1 MASQSVLNAIPAA
14 SLIWGE
20 LRHFNASATECLN
33 ATMPFFVTENQTLL
47 SKISIYLLLAIP
59 LLLFANKKAGYD
71 DGIPL
76 LNRKFNLEPRIFARF
91 RWAFNSKKILDEG
104 YMKYRDQPYRLSK
117 GHADVLVL
125 PEPWIQELNKLPQ
138 HYISSRKSH
147 STSLT
152 GYLNGMD
159 VVTETGHHVKMLL
172 SRVTPALPV
181 LLPKI
186 GHRVQ
191 ATMNKK
197 LPKEGEGWVS
207 VKPIEEIVLCIAQAV
222 AVSLFG
228 PPICDTPEL
237 AGLFTVFTTNVF
249 SIMFVMRFVPDFM
262 QHALVWLLP
271 SKRQLQQNWKQ
282 LEGFVMPE
290 AINRKQT
297 PGLVKEPNLLSWMID
312 EAKSE
317 EESDPWML
325 TRLIGSVVAGGTYS
339 SAAFIGGVIA
349 DLVNHPEDLAEIQEE
364 IRQTHARVNGQWN
377 LDAFNSLDKLDS
389 AMKETSRLAPGSLL
403 VYSRYVEQD
412 CTLPN
417 GTQLKKG
424 SFITTSG
431 HSTAHDAELFPDPHK
446 YDALRY
452 YKGNLEKHRAQPFR
466 SVEGEDH
473 RWGAGRWACPG
484 RFIASAVSKM
494 ILVKLLDEY
503 EFQFVD
509 GKRPATSVVH
519 EFVYMDP
526 GIKIMMRRKEINSGI
541 VY

>member
-1 MASQSVLNAIPAA
+1 MASQEVLNAVPTV
-14 SLIWGE
+14 SPIWGE
-20 LRHFNASATECLN
+20 LPHFNASTIGRFN
-33 ATMPFFVTENQTLL
+33 AALPAFVVNNQTLL
-47 SKISIYLLLAIP
+47 SKLSLYLLLAIP
-59 LLLFANKKAGYD
+59 LLLYANKKAEYD

-76 LNRKFNLEPRIFARF
+76 LNRKFALEPRIFARF
-91 RWAFNSKKILDEG
+91 RWAFNSRKILDEG
-104 YMKYRDQPYRLSK
+104 YAKYRDQPYRLAK

-125 PEPWIQELNKLPQ
+125 PEPWIHELNKLPL
-138 HYISSRKSH
+138 HCISSRKSH

-159 VVTETGHHVKMLL
+159 VVKETGHHVKMLL

-181 LLPKI
+181 LLPNVSK
-186 GHRVQ
+186 RVQ
-191 ATMNKK
+191 TTINDNF
-197 LPKEGEGWVS
+197 PKQGEDWKP
-207 VKPIEEIVLCIAQAV
+207 VKPVQEIVLCIAQAV
-222 AVSLFG
+222 TVSLFG

-237 AGLFTVFTTNVF
+237 VELCYVFTENVF
-249 SIMFVMRFVPDFM
+249 SIMFVMRFVPYFL
-262 QHALVWLLP
+262 QHALVWLTPFKWRLE
-271 SKRQLQQNWKQ
+271 RNWKQ

-290 AINRKQT
+290 ARKRKET

-317 EESDPWML
+317 EETDPWML
-325 TRLIGSVVAGGTYS
+325 TRLIGSVIAGGTYS
-339 SAAFIGGVIA
+339 SAAFISGVIA
-349 DLVNHPEDLAEIQEE
+349 DLVNSPDALAEIQEE
-364 IRQTHARVNGQWN
+364 IRETHARINGQWDM
-377 LDAFNSLDKLDS
+377 DAFNSLDKLDS

-403 VYSRYVEQD
+403 VYSRYVEED
-412 CTLPN
+412 CTLSN

-424 SFITTSG
+424 QFITTSG
-431 HSTAHDAELFPDPHK
+431 HSTAHDADLFPDPEK

-452 YKGNLEKHRAQPFR
+452 YNGNLEKHRAQPFR

-484 RFIASAVSKM
+484 RFIASVVSKM

-503 EFQFVD
+503 DFKFTD

-519 EFVYMDP
+519 EFVFMDP
-526 GIKIMMRRKEINSGI
+526 GTKIMMRRKEKSSGI